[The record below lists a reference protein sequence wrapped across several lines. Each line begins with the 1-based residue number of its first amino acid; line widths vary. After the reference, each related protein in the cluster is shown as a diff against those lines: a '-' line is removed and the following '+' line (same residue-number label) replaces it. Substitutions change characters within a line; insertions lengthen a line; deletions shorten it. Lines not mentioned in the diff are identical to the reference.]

1 MTDNTRRLE
10 CEEAVRLMLEYLDS
24 ELDAGN
30 NAAMQ
35 AHLQTCR
42 SCYSRMEFERRLK
55 KIARDVKKQT
65 APASLRARIRKIT
78 EGF

>member
-10 CEEAVRLMLEYLDS
+10 CEEAIRLLLEYLDS
-24 ELDAGN
+24 ELDADN

-42 SCYSRMEFERRLK
+42 ACYSRMEFERRLK
-55 KIARDVKKQT
+55 EIARNVKNQT
-65 APASLRARIRKIT
+65 APVSLRARVRKIT